1 VYSPFLKALLMTL
14 ESKTPVTPTPAPTLL
29 KPEQHHSKAA
39 EHLEHAAKSHKEVA
53 KLIGANDHAG
63 AQAHTKVAHEHLTQA
78 QTHVEAAKKTTT
90 VAK

>member
-1 VYSPFLKALLMTL
+1 
-14 ESKTPVTPTPAPTLL
+14 
-29 KPEQHHSKAA
+29 
-39 EHLEHAAKSHKEVA
+39 LEHAAKSHKEVA

-78 QTHVEAAKKTTT
+78 QTHVEAAKKATT

>member
-1 VYSPFLKALLMTL
+1 MSLNEIKTHDTSKA
-14 ESKTPVTPTPAPTLL
+14 VTPQ
-29 KPEQHHSKAA
+29 QHHTQAA
-39 EHLEHAAKSHKEVA
+39 EHFEHAAKSHKEVA

-78 QTHVEAAKKTTT
+78 QTHVEAAKKATT